1 MPCSNCFDAKG
12 RKITRISVLHT
23 ETYKLGKANVTEGV
37 TIVQFKEGP
46 GAILNWKYIIEGETS
61 SNASITYIIQHSGKT
76 ITNKFKT
83 KYVDT
88 ISGKK
93 IVHVEGSGLSSNG
106 KVTTTNN
113 NVALSNV
120 KSDPNAIECLICHAL
135 GTVLCTILADG
146 VSEDLACEEASGI
159 VCLEFIEDP
168 IVYVVCF
175 GIVASICDV
184 VLQTIIDIGVHVA
197 CELGADYICEKAI
210 GCSL

>member
-1 MPCSNCFDAKG
+1 MSCSNCFDAKG
-12 RKITRISVLHT
+12 RKITKISVPHT
-23 ETYKLGKANVTEGV
+23 ETYKVGATNVTEGV
-37 TIVQFKEGP
+37 TVVQFKEGP
-46 GAILNWKYIIEGETS
+46 GTILNWKYIIEGETS
-61 SNASITYIIQHSGKT
+61 SNASITYVIQHSGKT

-83 KYVDT
+83 KYIDT
-88 ISGKK
+88 INGKK
-93 IVHVEGSGLSSNG
+93 IVHVEGSGLNSNG
-106 KVTTTNN
+106 RVTTANKD
-113 NVALSNV
+113 VALSNV

-135 GTVLCTILADG
+135 GTVLCTLLADG

-175 GIVASICDV
+175 GVVASICDV
-184 VLQTIIDIGVHVA
+184 VLQTVIDIGVHVA